1 MKARLATEDDF
12 KRILDMMLAMHKEV
26 STVEPLNIRVL
37 AENVENIIHANK
49 VSGTHG
55 LVVAEANSGE
65 LAGFLVCFVAQYF
78 FNEHVR
84 ANIQFQYV
92 APQFRGSRAM
102 ILMMQAFGVWGVAR
116 KSINLTASVTN
127 KVIGPIERFD
137 KMMTHLG
144 FVNEGRFY
152 RKEIA
157 CVR

>member
-1 MKARLATEDDF
+1 MKARLATHADID
-12 KRILDMMLAMHKEV
+12 RVIGMMLAMHKEV
-26 STVEPLNIRVL
+26 STVEPLNISVL
-37 AENVENIIHANK
+37 RHNVISIVHENR
-49 VSGTHG
+49 VSGSRG
-55 LVVAEANSGE
+55 LIVAEANSGE
-65 LAGFLVCFVAQYF
+65 LAGFVVCFVSQYF

-102 ILMMQAFGVWGVAR
+102 IQMMQAFGTWGVAR
-116 KSINLTASVTN
+116 KSINLTTSVTN
-127 KVIGPIERFD
+127 KNAGPIERFD

-144 FVNEGRFY
+144 FVSEGRFY